1 MFLAKNNKKSQDII
15 NLLFFLL
22 PLVFLGGGI
31 GFQIARLMIAGGFA
45 IVLITNRVK
54 VKKHDV
60 LYLIFFIIY
69 AYFIIR
75 SHRNGIVTSIVIL
88 YMSYLWFYCNKIPF
102 EIKRGGVDKIFQ
114 GFLFAGL
121 VGFAYMGLMNQ
132 FVVGGKYTENELN
145 ISNLTVPLFLSL
157 YVIHG
162 AIRTWQTR
170 KHFILC
176 ILFYLLLFL
185 IIVFLEKRG
194 PIIFCVF
201 AIFFALKAWTP
212 KLKKILL
219 ILLFLYPFYGLLL
232 MELIVDNYDQTFGLV
247 FERSDDFE
255 DVDNN
260 PRIVRLYAAEQFI
273 SDFRLVDLVGYHKQL
288 ILTKRDDDI
297 AHNHFHNAF
306 LQLYYERG
314 LLSVVIISLLLY
326 RYNLSGKKNSLVSKT
341 NYAVIFF
348 LLLVGTNESIL
359 MSGTHGELFFILMLL
374 FSKPLNDSEKTI

>member
-1 MFLAKNNKKSQDII
+1 MVLTKNDNKYQQII

-22 PLVFLGGGI
+22 PLVYLGGGI
-31 GFQIARLMIAGGFA
+31 VFQIARLLIAGGLA
-45 IVLITNRVK
+45 LVLIVNRVK
-54 VKKHDV
+54 VRKHDI

-69 AYFIIR
+69 ACFIIR
-75 SHRNGIVTSIVIL
+75 FHRNGIITSIIIM
-88 YMSYLWFYCNKIPF
+88 YISYLWFYCKKIPF
-102 EIKRGGVDKIFQ
+102 EVKRIGVDKIFH
-114 GFLFAGL
+114 GFLLAGL
-121 VGFAYMGLMNQ
+121 IGFAYMGLMNQ
-132 FVVGGKYTENELN
+132 FVTGGKYTENELN

-157 YVIHG
+157 YVIYG
-162 AIRTWQTR
+162 VIRTWQIK
-170 KHFILC
+170 KHFVFH

-194 PIIFCVF
+194 PVVFCVF
-201 AIFFALKAWTP
+201 AIIFALKTWTP

-219 ILLFLYPFYGLLL
+219 IILFLYPFYGLP
-232 MELIVDNYDQTFGLV
+232 LIEFIVNNYDQTFGLV

-273 SDFRLVDLVGYHKQL
+273 SDFQLTDLMGYHEQL
-288 ILTKRDDDI
+288 ILTKRDDDT

-314 LLSVVIISLLLY
+314 LLSVIIIIILLY
-326 RYNLSGKKNSLVSKT
+326 RYNLPQKKNSLTLKT

-374 FSKPLNDSEKTI
+374 FSKPLNDNEKTI